1 MEEELEK
8 SLKNLGIEKVDI
20 STFSIPLEYIP
31 RQRVDGLL
39 KGRARFEYGK
49 IIDNGEY
56 GLIQRCRRFPDGKL
70 EAARTVIVKRP
81 RHPDLSLASEAI
93 LQSLCHSVVKKYGF
107 HNSVPDVY
115 DIFVFANEVRFSMEY
130 VEGLNYVEFLKRN
143 PGETV
148 FLNFLLQLAFILYA
162 LETELGF
169 DHRDLNAENI
179 WIRTRSEPQTYSLEI
194 DGVTYKVSMTN
205 QLVLLDFGFGCLGS
219 SLTRR
224 PHLSLGNVI
233 PAIDPCPKDGRDM
246 YHILNRL
253 LSNPFIVGMLSE
265 TMLYKLKALM
275 KPYKVEEPYLTH
287 IFTSKPS
294 FSIPALTPREFIRLF
309 GA

>member
-1 MEEELEK
+1 MEEK
-8 SLKNLGIEKVDI
+8 FGIEKVDI
-20 STFSIPLEYIP
+20 STFSIPLECIP

-39 KGRARFEYGK
+39 KNRDGTNRARFEYGK

-56 GLIQRCRRFPDGKL
+56 GLIQQCVRHSLSKV
-70 EAARTVIVKRP
+70 EAPRTVIVKRP
-81 RHPDLSLASEAI
+81 RHIELSLTSEAI
-93 LQSLCHSVVKKYGF
+93 LQALCHSVIQKFGF

-115 DIFVFANEVRFSMEY
+115 DIFMFGNEVRFSMEY

-143 PGETV
+143 PGEQV
-148 FLNFLLQLAFILYA
+148 FMNLLLQLAFILYA

-179 WIRTRSEPQTYSLEI
+179 WIRTRSEPQIYSLEI
-194 DGVTYKVSMTN
+194 DGVNYTLSITN
-205 QLVLLDFGFGCLGS
+205 QLVLLDFGFGCLGNT
-219 SLTRR
+219 LTRR
-224 PHLSLGNVI
+224 SHLSLGNVI

-265 TMLYKLKALM
+265 TLVSKLRQLM
-275 KPYKVEEPYLTH
+275 KPYKVEGPYLTH

-294 FSIPALTPREFIRLF
+294 FSIPALRPKEFIRLF
-309 GA
+309 GV

>member
-1 MEEELEK
+1 MEEK
-8 SLKNLGIEKVDI
+8 FGIEKVDI
-20 STFSIPLEYIP
+20 STFSIPLECIP

-39 KGRARFEYGK
+39 KNRDGTNRARFEYGK

-56 GLIQRCRRFPDGKL
+56 GLIQQCVRHSLSKV
-70 EAARTVIVKRP
+70 EAPRTVIVKRP
-81 RHPDLSLASEAI
+81 RHIELSLTSEAI
-93 LQSLCHSVVKKYGF
+93 LQALCHSVIQKFGF

-115 DIFVFANEVRFSMEY
+115 DIFMFGNEVRFSMEY

-143 PGETV
+143 PGEQV
-148 FLNFLLQLAFILYA
+148 FMNLLLQLAFILYA

-179 WIRTRSEPQTYSLEI
+179 WIRTRSEPQVYSLEI
-194 DGVTYKVSMTN
+194 DGVNYTLSITN
-205 QLVLLDFGFGCLGS
+205 QLVLLDFGFGCLGNT
-219 SLTRR
+219 LTRR
-224 PHLSLGNVI
+224 SHLSLGNVI

-265 TMLYKLKALM
+265 TLVSKLRQLM
-275 KPYKVEEPYLTH
+275 KPYKVEGPYLTH

-294 FSIPALTPREFIRLF
+294 FSIPALRPKEFIRLF
-309 GA
+309 GV

>member
-1 MEEELEK
+1 MEEK
-8 SLKNLGIEKVDI
+8 FGIEKVDI
-20 STFSIPLEYIP
+20 STFSIPLESIP

-39 KGRARFEYGK
+39 KNRDGTDRARFEYGK

-56 GLIQRCRRFPDGKL
+56 GLIQRCLRYAAGKF
-70 EAARTVIVKRP
+70 EAPRVVIVKRP
-81 RHPDLSLASEAI
+81 RHTELSLTSEAI
-93 LQSLCHSVVKKYGF
+93 LQALCHSVIQKFGF

-115 DIFVFANEVRFSMEY
+115 DIFMFANEVRFTMEY

-143 PGETV
+143 PGEPV
-148 FLNFLLQLAFILYA
+148 FMNLLLQLAFILYA

-179 WIRTRSEPQTYSLEI
+179 WIRTRSEPQVYSLEI
-194 DGVTYKVSMTN
+194 DGVTYTLSLTN

-219 SLTRR
+219 TLTRR
-224 PHLSLGNVI
+224 PQLSLGNVI

-253 LSNPFIVGMLSE
+253 LINPFVVGMLSE
-265 TMLYKLKALM
+265 TLVSKLRQLM
-275 KPYKVEEPYLTH
+275 RPYKVEEPYLTH

-294 FSIPALTPREFIRLF
+294 FSIPALTPKEFIRLF
-309 GA
+309 ML